1 MLNRLRGVPE
11 GSILGSLLFLLYI
24 NGLPQ
29 ASELLNPI
37 MFADDTN
44 LSYSGKN
51 IHSLFNTIDNELSN
65 ISHWFGSHK
74 LSLNADKTKFTLF
87 DKVIQKDNIPLVLP
101 TLKINN
107 TLIKRVDHIKF
118 LGVLLDENLTWKNQI
133 NLIENKTS
141 KSLGILHPAKF
152 LLNQKSRKDIY
163 FSFIQVT

>member
-1 MLNRLRGVPE
+1 MLNRLRGVPH

-37 MFADDTN
+37 TFADDTN
-44 LSYSGKN
+44 LPYSGKN

-65 ISHWFGSHK
+65 ISHWFSSLK

-118 LGVLLDENLTWKNQI
+118 LGVLLDENLTWKNHI